1 MGRLARVA
9 PTVYAS
15 PTLTLMPIGALVFDK
30 PRALLHL
37 EGAVIFLLSIYV
49 FHRIHP
55 GWLLFIALLLVPD
68 LSMLGYLLG
77 VRIGAVCYNVAHTL
91 ALPLIA
97 AGAALASDHKVWLPF
112 LAIWIAHI
120 GMDRMLGYGL
130 KYPTAFKDTH
140 LQRV

>member
-1 MGRLARVA
+1 M
-9 PTVYAS
+9 
-15 PTLTLMPIGALVFDK
+15 FDK

-37 EGAVIFLLSIYV
+37 EGAMILALSLYV

-55 GWLLFIALLLVPD
+55 AWLLFVALLLVPD
-68 LSMLGYLLG
+68 LSMLRYLLG
-77 VRIGAVCYNVAHTL
+77 VRTGAVCYNVVHTL
-91 ALPLIA
+91 TLPLVA
-97 AGAALASDHKVWLPF
+97 AGYALASDHRAWLPF
-112 LAIWIAHI
+112 IAIWTAHI